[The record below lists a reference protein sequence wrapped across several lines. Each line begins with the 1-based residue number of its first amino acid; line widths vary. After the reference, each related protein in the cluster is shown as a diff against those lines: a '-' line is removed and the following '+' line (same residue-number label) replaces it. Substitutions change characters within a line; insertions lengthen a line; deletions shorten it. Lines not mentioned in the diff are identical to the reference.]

1 MRLLESRMI
10 TTDSIKT
17 AATKIAQLMEESADE
32 LNAADGLLGDGDLG
46 ITMVRGFREI
56 IEVRDSLP
64 DDVGMALFQC
74 AKAFTKS
81 SGSSYGTLLATGL
94 MSVAKKKKGQQ
105 EIQVEEIS
113 ALLDDALDAM
123 KQRGKAE
130 LGDKTVLDVIAA
142 SSQAAK
148 DQSDGSSVL
157 KAIND
162 AVTSTIDEFRSRQ
175 SKIGRA
181 RIFSEKSI
189 GLDDPG
195 MLAFRKMLEAL
206 S

>member
-1 MRLLESRMI
+1 MI

-113 ALLDDALDAM
+113 ALLNDALDAM

-142 SSQAAK
+142 SSQAAR

-162 AVTSTIDEFRSRQ
+162 AVTSTIDDFRSRQ

>member
-1 MRLLESRMI
+1 MI

-81 SGSSYGTLLATGL
+81 SGSSYGPLLATGL

-113 ALLDDALDAM
+113 ALLNDALDAM

>member
-1 MRLLESRMI
+1 MI

-17 AATKIAQLMEESADE
+17 AVTKIAQLMEESADE

-105 EIQVEEIS
+105 EIQVEEIP
-113 ALLDDALDAM
+113 ALLNDALDAM

-148 DQSDGSSVL
+148 DQTDGSSVL

-206 S
+206 N

>member
-1 MRLLESRMI
+1 MI

-142 SSQAAK
+142 SSQAAT

-195 MLAFRKMLEAL
+195 MLAFRKMLEAM

>member
-1 MRLLESRMI
+1 MI

-17 AATKIAQLMEESADE
+17 AATKIAKLMEESADE

>member
-1 MRLLESRMI
+1 MI

-113 ALLDDALDAM
+113 ALLNDALDAM

-157 KAIND
+157 IAIND
-162 AVTSTIDEFRSRQ
+162 AVTSTIYEFRSRQ

>member
-1 MRLLESRMI
+1 MI
-10 TTDSIKT
+10 TTDSIKS

-113 ALLDDALDAM
+113 ALLNDALDAM

-148 DQSDGSSVL
+148 DQYDGSSVL

>member
-1 MRLLESRMI
+1 MI

-162 AVTSTIDEFRSRQ
+162 AVASTIDEFRSRQ

-195 MLAFRKMLEAL
+195 MLAFRKMIEAL

>member
-1 MRLLESRMI
+1 MI

-17 AATKIAQLMEESADE
+17 AVTKIAQLMEESADE

-113 ALLDDALDAM
+113 ALLNDALDAM

-162 AVTSTIDEFRSRQ
+162 AVTGTIDEFRSRQ

>member
-1 MRLLESRMI
+1 MI

-17 AATKIAQLMEESADE
+17 AVTKIAQLMEESADE

-56 IEVRDSLP
+56 NGVRDSLP

-81 SGSSYGTLLATGL
+81 SGSSFGTLLATGL

-105 EIQVEEIS
+105 EIQFEEIS
-113 ALLDDALDAM
+113 LLLNDALDAM

>member
-1 MRLLESRMI
+1 MI

-17 AATKIAQLMEESADE
+17 AVTKIAQLMEESADE

-113 ALLDDALDAM
+113 ALLNDALDAM

-157 KAIND
+157 IAIND

-206 S
+206 N

>member
-1 MRLLESRMI
+1 MI

-195 MLAFRKMLEAL
+195 MLAFRKMIDAL

>member
-1 MRLLESRMI
+1 MI

-113 ALLDDALDAM
+113 ALLNDALDAM

-148 DQSDGSSVL
+148 DQSDGRSVL
-157 KAIND
+157 KAINE

>member
-1 MRLLESRMI
+1 MI

-113 ALLDDALDAM
+113 ALLNDALDAM

-130 LGDKTVLDVIAA
+130 LGDKTGLDVIAA

-162 AVTSTIDEFRSRQ
+162 AVKNTIDEFRSRQ

>member
-1 MRLLESRMI
+1 MI

-81 SGSSYGTLLATGL
+81 SGSSYGTLMATGL
-94 MSVAKKKKGQQ
+94 MSVAKKKKGQL

-195 MLAFRKMLEAL
+195 MLAFRKMIEAL

>member
-1 MRLLESRMI
+1 MI

-94 MSVAKKKKGQQ
+94 MSVAKKKKGQH

-113 ALLDDALDAM
+113 SLLNDALDAM

>member
-1 MRLLESRMI
+1 MI

-56 IEVRDSLP
+56 IEVRDSLS

-113 ALLDDALDAM
+113 ALLNDALDAM

>member
-1 MRLLESRMI
+1 MI

-17 AATKIAQLMEESADE
+17 AVTKIAQLMEESADE

-113 ALLDDALDAM
+113 ALLNDALDAM

-142 SSQAAK
+142 SSKAAK
-148 DQSDGSSVL
+148 DQFDGSSVL

-206 S
+206 N

>member
-1 MRLLESRMI
+1 MI

-81 SGSSYGTLLATGL
+81 SGSSYGTLMATGL

-195 MLAFRKMLEAL
+195 MLAFKKMLEAL

>member
-1 MRLLESRMI
+1 MI

-17 AATKIAQLMEESADE
+17 AVTKIAQLMEESADE

-56 IEVRDSLP
+56 IGVRDSLP

-113 ALLDDALDAM
+113 ALLNDALDAM

>member
-1 MRLLESRMI
+1 MI

-162 AVTSTIDEFRSRQ
+162 SVTSTIDEFRSRQ

>member
-1 MRLLESRMI
+1 MI

-113 ALLDDALDAM
+113 ALLNDALDAM

-148 DQSDGSSVL
+148 DQYDGSSVL

>member
-1 MRLLESRMI
+1 MI

-113 ALLDDALDAM
+113 SLLDDALDAM

-162 AVTSTIDEFRSRQ
+162 AVTSTIDDFRSRQ

-195 MLAFRKMLEAL
+195 MLAFKKMLEAL

>member
-1 MRLLESRMI
+1 MMI

-17 AATKIAQLMEESADE
+17 AVTKIAQLMEESADE

-113 ALLDDALDAM
+113 ALLNDALDAM

-206 S
+206 N

>member
-1 MRLLESRMI
+1 MI

-113 ALLDDALDAM
+113 ALLNDALDAM

-189 GLDDPG
+189 GLDDQG
-195 MLAFRKMLEAL
+195 MLAFRKMLDAL

>member
-1 MRLLESRMI
+1 MI

-113 ALLDDALDAM
+113 TLLNDALDAM

-142 SSQAAK
+142 SCQAAK

-157 KAIND
+157 IAIND
-162 AVTSTIDEFRSRQ
+162 AVTSTIDNFRSRQ

>member
-1 MRLLESRMI
+1 MI

-81 SGSSYGTLLATGL
+81 SGSSYGTLMATGL

-123 KQRGKAE
+123 KQRGKAK

-148 DQSDGSSVL
+148 DQSDGSIVL

>member
-1 MRLLESRMI
+1 MI
-10 TTDSIKT
+10 TTDSIKS

-113 ALLDDALDAM
+113 ALLNDALDAM

-195 MLAFRKMLEAL
+195 MLAFRKMIEAL

>member
-1 MRLLESRMI
+1 MI

-113 ALLDDALDAM
+113 ALLNDALDAM

-142 SSQAAK
+142 SSQAAN

-195 MLAFRKMLEAL
+195 MLAFRKMIEAL

>member
-1 MRLLESRMI
+1 MI
-10 TTDSIKT
+10 TTVSIKT

-94 MSVAKKKKGQQ
+94 MSVAKKKKGQH

-113 ALLDDALDAM
+113 ALLDNALDAM

>member
-1 MRLLESRMI
+1 MI

-46 ITMVRGFREI
+46 ITLVRGFREI

>member
-1 MRLLESRMI
+1 MI

-94 MSVAKKKKGQQ
+94 ISVAKKKKGQQ

-113 ALLDDALDAM
+113 ALLNDALDAM

-157 KAIND
+157 IAIND

-206 S
+206 N

>member
-1 MRLLESRMI
+1 MI

-17 AATKIAQLMEESADE
+17 AVTKIAQMMEESADE

>member
-1 MRLLESRMI
+1 MI

-113 ALLDDALDAM
+113 ALLNDAFDAM

-157 KAIND
+157 IAIND

>member
-1 MRLLESRMI
+1 MI

-94 MSVAKKKKGQQ
+94 MSVAKKKKGQH
-105 EIQVEEIS
+105 EIQVKEIS
-113 ALLDDALDAM
+113 ALLNDALDAM

-157 KAIND
+157 IAIND

-181 RIFSEKSI
+181 RIFSEKTI

-195 MLAFRKMLEAL
+195 MLAFRKMQEAL

>member
-1 MRLLESRMI
+1 MI

-113 ALLDDALDAM
+113 ALLDEALDAM

>member
-1 MRLLESRMI
+1 MI
-10 TTDSIKT
+10 TTDSIKS

-148 DQSDGSSVL
+148 DQSDGSIVL

-195 MLAFRKMLEAL
+195 MLAFRKMIEAL

>member
-1 MRLLESRMI
+1 MI

-17 AATKIAQLMEESADE
+17 AVTKIAKLMEESADE

-113 ALLDDALDAM
+113 ALLNDALDAM

-148 DQSDGSSVL
+148 DQSDGSRVL

>member
-1 MRLLESRMI
+1 MI

-113 ALLDDALDAM
+113 ALLNDALDAM

-142 SSQAAK
+142 SRQAAK

-206 S
+206 N

>member
-1 MRLLESRMI
+1 MI

-17 AATKIAQLMEESADE
+17 AATKIAQLIEESADE

-113 ALLDDALDAM
+113 ALLNDALDAM

-162 AVTSTIDEFRSRQ
+162 SVTSTIDEFRSRQ